1 MTAPSKIA
9 GVSSAAVE
17 KATGKNWQQWLT
29 LLDKLGCGDMA
40 HKSIAELLR
49 AQHQL
54 DGWWAQMITVGYE
67 QSRGLR
73 QALEHADGFA
83 ASISRRVNTKLG
95 VLYEAFAQETARLE
109 KEGIKVRRS
118 ADGKTLRA
126 RLDDGSQLEVAL
138 AGSGGKSQVRV
149 EHSGLKSAK
158 DAKESKA
165 FWQLTLDELQ
175 EKLSKLG

>member
-1 MTAPSKIA
+1 MAEKKKPA
-9 GVSSAAVE
+9 GISSAAVE
-17 KATGKNWQQWLT
+17 KATGKSWQQWLL
-29 LLDKLGCGDMA
+29 LLDKLGCRDQA

-73 QALEHADGFA
+73 QVLEHADGFA
-83 ASISRRVNTKLG
+83 ANISRTVNTQLG

-109 KEGIKVRRS
+109 QEGIKLRRS
-118 ADGKTLRA
+118 KDGKVLRA
-126 RLDDGSQLEVAL
+126 RLDDGSELEVAI
-138 AGSGGKSQVRV
+138 AGSGEKSQVRV
-149 EHSGLKSAK
+149 EHSQLKTAK
-158 DAKESKA
+158 AAQESKT
-165 FWQLTLDELQ
+165 FWKLTLDELQ